1 MPGSACDADTG
12 PTSLRTVPTVR
23 LRIEQRFLATP
34 AQVGAALIDPDYLVQ
49 ALGSL
54 KDVGPPVVESQQ
66 RTGDSVRQRVTYRFT
81 GKLPGAVTA
90 VIDPKRLTWTEETT
104 IDTIRHTARF
114 LMTPVHY
121 PNFFTATGT
130 WSLREDPRSTAAK
143 PVTLRLIEGDLKV
156 RSPVPF
162 VGGQVEKAIV
172 SGLSERLADEPAAF
186 ALWFAVKR

>member
-1 MPGSACDADTG
+1 MCQADTG
-12 PTSLRTVPTVR
+12 LGSLRTVPTVR

-34 AQVGAALIDPDYLVQ
+34 AQVGAALIDPHYLVQ
-49 ALGSL
+49 AMGSL
-54 KDVGPPVVESQQ
+54 KDVGQPVVESQH
-66 RTGDSVRQRVTYRFT
+66 RTGVSVRQRVTYHFT

-104 IDTIRHTARF
+104 IDTVRHTARF
-114 LMTPVHY
+114 VMTPVHY
-121 PNFFTATGT
+121 PNFFTATGA
-130 WSLREDPRSTAAK
+130 WSLREDAKSTPAK
-143 PVTLRLIEGDLKV
+143 PVTVRLIEGDLKV

-186 ALWFAVKR
+186 ARWFAAQH

>member
-1 MPGSACDADTG
+1 MPGSACDANTG

-104 IDTIRHTARF
+104 IDTVRRTARF
-114 LMTPVHY
+114 VMTPVHY

-130 WSLREDPRSTAAK
+130 WSLRADPRSTAAK
-143 PVTLRLIEGDLKV
+143 PVTLRVIEGDLKV

-186 ALWFAVKR
+186 ARWFAVKR